1 MAHVVAAPTGL
12 SSLVKAIVSS
22 YQSEP
27 RTSHIGTASLP
38 SRDEVV
44 EIIKLFRELL
54 FPGYFG
60 KQDLRLEALEYHVGD
75 NLAALHDQ
83 FFRQVYAAFRHQ
95 ALRSGYSSEDVEERA
110 TTVVREVLEG
120 IPQLREILATD
131 VQAAFDGDPA
141 ATSLDETI
149 FSYPGVLAVTVYRI
163 AHELHRREVP
173 LIPRMMSEYAHSRTG
188 VDIHPGAVIGDH
200 FFIDHGTGVVIGET
214 VIIGRHVKIYQGVT
228 LGATSTRGGQ
238 SLRGVKRHPTL
249 KDHVTIYSGA
259 SVLGGDTV
267 LGEGAVINGNAFITQ
282 SVPAHTRVSVKNPE
296 LQYRNGKAQEF
307 KQAVPWDY
315 VI

>member
-1 MAHVVAAPTGL
+1 MAQVIAAPTGL

-22 YQSEP
+22 YETEP
-27 RTSHIGTASLP
+27 RTSHIDTASLP
-38 SRDEVV
+38 NRDEVV

-60 KQDLRLEALEYHVGD
+60 KQDLRPEALDYHVGD
-75 NLAALHDQ
+75 TLATLHDQ
-83 FFRQVYAAFRHQ
+83 LFRQVHAAFRHQ
-95 ALRSGYSSEDVEERA
+95 ALRSGQSVGDVADRA
-110 TTVVREVLEG
+110 ALVVRESLEA
-120 IPQLREILATD
+120 IPRLREVLATD

-141 ATSLDETI
+141 AISLDETI

-188 VDIHPGAVIGDH
+188 IDIHPGATIGHH

-238 SLRGVKRHPTL
+238 ALRGVKRHPTL
-249 KDHVTIYSGA
+249 EDHVTIYSGA

-282 SVPAHTRVSVKNPE
+282 SVPANTRVSVKNPE
-296 LQYRNGKAQEF
+296 LQYRNGKPQEF
-307 KQAVPWDY
+307 KQDVPWDF